1 MHTTQLKLQNI
12 FHTCETHGS
21 SLQKHLFSSNP
32 SSTQVKANLNFIST
46 IPSFKMML
54 LHKSASY
61 IIYCSA
67 FLHFKQ
73 QISGLRLYI
82 FFWHSFF
89 PPLVVDS
96 RLRWEAR
103 PSTSDFH

>member
-21 SLQKHLFSSNP
+21 SLQKHLSNP
-32 SSTQVKANLNFIST
+32 SSTQVKADLNFILT

-82 FFWHSFF
+82 FFWNSFF
-89 PPLVVDS
+89 TPLAVDS
-96 RLRWEAR
+96 HLRWEVR
-103 PSTSDFH
+103 L